1 MSWRKLGLALA
12 VCAAPAAHAA
22 DDAGRAIVMQGT
34 PAGATACIAC
44 HGLDGA
50 GNAGANFPR
59 ALKTIAETD
68 ALYHDENYAYGD
80 HVHGHTL
87 GKGVTP

>member
-1 MSWRKLGLALA
+1 MARYINSHER
-12 VCAAPAAHAA
+12 PA
-22 DDAGRAIVMQGT
+22 D
-34 PAGATACIAC
+34 
-44 HGLDGA
+44 
-50 GNAGANFPR
+50 PR